1 MSGPA
6 TESAEG
12 FVEVAD
18 RVWVARY
25 PWLDVNVSV
34 VAGDAGL
41 MVLDTQASA
50 ELARMLVSDLRRV
63 SAQPVLWAVNS
74 HEHWDHTFGNGV
86 LRDEGAELLCHES
99 AAETLPLHGAE
110 VRAAAAQEDDPR
122 YAAVAATEVVVPEH
136 TFSSAISLDLG
147 DRLVELV
154 HPGRGHTS
162 GDLVVRVPD
171 ADVVLAGDLVEQSG
185 GGPDTSVPAFGEDCY
200 PMEWPL
206 TLDVVLSLSTTSTV
220 VVPGHGA
227 LVDRDFVEEQRNSIG
242 IVAETIRDLATRG
255 VPVED
260 ALAGADWPYPSARL
274 ALAVRRGY
282 EHLPR
287 SQKRLPLV

>member
-1 MSGPA
+1 V
-6 TESAEG
+6 TG
-12 FVEVAD
+12 FQEIAD

-25 PWLDVNVSV
+25 PWLDVNVSI

-41 MVLDTQASA
+41 LVLDTQASA
-50 ELARMLVSDLRRV
+50 DLAREVVADLRRV
-63 SAQPVLWAVNS
+63 SGQPVLFAVNS

-86 LRDEGAELLCHES
+86 LQAEGAELICHETT
-99 AAETLPLHGAE
+99 AETLPEHAAA
-110 VRAAAAQEDDPR
+110 VRAAAAQEDDER
-122 YAAVAATEVVVPEH
+122 YAAVAATEVVVPER

-147 DRLVELV
+147 DRYVELV
-154 HPGRGHTS
+154 HPGRGHTA

-171 ADVVLAGDLVEQSG
+171 ADVVLAGDLVEQGSSPG
-185 GGPDTSVPAFGEDCY
+185 FGEDCF

-206 TLDVVLSLSTTSTV
+206 TLDTVLGLSTRSTV

-227 LVDRDFVEEQRNSIG
+227 VVDREFVEQQRNEIG

-255 VPVED
+255 VPVGD
-260 ALAGADWPYPSARL
+260 ALAAADWPYPRE
-274 ALAVRRGY
+274 ALARAVVRGY
-282 EHLPR
+282 QHLPR

>member
-1 MSGPA
+1 VN
-6 TESAEG
+6 G
-12 FVEVAD
+12 FQEIAD

-25 PWLDVNVSV
+25 PWLDVNVSI
-34 VAGDAGL
+34 VAGEAGL
-41 MVLDTQASA
+41 LVLDTQASA
-50 ELARMLVSDLRRV
+50 DLAREVVADLRRV
-63 SAQPVLWAVNS
+63 SSQPVLYAVNS

-86 LRDEGAELLCHES
+86 LQAEGAELICHET
-99 AAETLPLHGAE
+99 AAETLPQHAAD

-122 YAAVAATEVVVPEH
+122 YAAVAATEVVVPER

-147 DRLVELV
+147 DRYVELV
-154 HPGRGHTS
+154 HPGRGHTA

-171 ADVVLAGDLVEQSG
+171 ADVVLAGDLVEQGNSPG
-185 GGPDTSVPAFGEDCY
+185 FGDDCF

-206 TLDVVLSLSTTSTV
+206 TLDTVLGLSTKATV

-227 LVDRDFVEEQRNSIG
+227 VVDREFVEQQRNEIG

-255 VPVED
+255 VPVDD
-260 ALAGADWPYPSARL
+260 ALAAADWPFPQE
-274 ALAVRRGY
+274 ALARAVHRGY

>member
-1 MSGPA
+1 V
-6 TESAEG
+6 TG
-12 FVEVAD
+12 FKEVAD

-41 MVLDTQASA
+41 LVLDTQASA
-50 ELARMLVSDLRRV
+50 ALAREVVADLRRV
-63 SAQPVLWAVNS
+63 SGLPVLWAVNS

-86 LRDEGAELLCHES
+86 LQAEGAELICHER
-99 AAETLPLHGAE
+99 AAETLPEHAAE
-110 VRAAAAQEDDPR
+110 VRASAAEEDDPR
-122 YAAVAATEVVVPEH
+122 WAEVAATEVVVPER

-147 DRLVELV
+147 DRHVELV
-154 HPGRGHTS
+154 HPGRGHTG

-171 ADVVLAGDLVEQSG
+171 ADVLLAGDLVEQTDQG
-185 GGPDTSVPAFGEDCY
+185 NVPAFGTDCY

-206 TLDVVLSLSTTSTV
+206 TLDIVLGLTTAQSV

-227 LVDRDFVEEQRNSIG
+227 VVDRDFVEVQRNEIG
-242 IVAETIRDLATRG
+242 IVAETVRDLATRG
-255 VPVED
+255 VPLDD
-260 ALAGADWPYPSARL
+260 ALAAAEWPYPREAL
-274 ALAVRRGY
+274 AGAVRRGY

>member
-1 MSGPA
+1 MPGPA
-6 TESAEG
+6 TESAQG

-99 AAETLPLHGAE
+99 AAETLPQHGAE

-185 GGPDTSVPAFGEDCY
+185 AAPTPRCRRSARTATPWSGRSP
-200 PMEWPL
+200 
-206 TLDVVLSLSTTSTV
+206 STWCSASARSSTV

-260 ALAGADWPYPSARL
+260 ALAGAEWPYPSARL